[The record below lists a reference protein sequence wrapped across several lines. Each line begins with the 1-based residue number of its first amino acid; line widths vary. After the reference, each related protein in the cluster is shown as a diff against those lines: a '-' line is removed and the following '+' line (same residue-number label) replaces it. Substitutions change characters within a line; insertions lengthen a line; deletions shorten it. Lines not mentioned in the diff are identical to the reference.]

1 MLTSHAP
8 SLDRLAIAPSGKAV
22 GRRAIAEGQTTL
34 DLLASASLA
43 VVLVPVLLYFG
54 IRLPVAAPLSI
65 LLALTGQHLLRAAFN
80 SGRLDL
86 FSPLTLVAGYFALYF
101 VMRSLY
107 LCTVPFLTRLGR
119 NPYDDYLPAALW
131 CACVGYLS
139 FLAGF
144 GSNAAKT
151 WKRHLPVATHQLPP
165 ALPASRLLFLILLG
179 LGSLAYLF
187 KIGVAV
193 GNYGNLEFQRNPP
206 PGVVLLLAN
215 LLDLSWVVICVYL
228 VVPSKK
234 SRRWETWSL
243 LGISLGILGLK
254 LAISG
259 GKVAL
264 IQPLMEAGIVIHY
277 GKRRFRLWEALILGV
292 PSLMLAF
299 GAVNFYR
306 FVVVGRSGSP
316 KTLSDIV
323 SRISSA
329 ATMLNSN
336 QVARAQPSAL
346 EQMVDRNAGTDA
358 LALIMKYTPHPF
370 PYALGRPWL
379 QIPMTFVPRQ
389 IWKNKPINIPSA
401 EFEATYMG
409 LPSNYN
415 GFSSMQLIGDLY
427 RNFSWAGALGGMF
440 FLGALLRLFY
450 LFCSPSRANTAGL
463 FLYAALF
470 PEVIHSLESDA
481 GYAVINV
488 SRIAAL
494 AIVVAIF
501 LGARFRRFSRGTIYS
516 SLYDRHG
523 YL

>member
-1 MLTSHAP
+1 MLTSHAAN
-8 SLDRLAIAPSGKAV
+8 LDRLAIAPSGKAV
-22 GRRAIAEGQTTL
+22 GRRAITEGQTTL

-144 GSNAAKT
+144 GSNAAKS
-151 WKRHLPVATHQLPP
+151 WKRHLPVATHQLPL

-206 PGVVLLLAN
+206 PGVVVLLAN

-277 GKRRFRLWEALILGV
+277 GKRRFRLWEALVIGV

-306 FVVVGRSGSP
+306 FVVVGRSRSP
-316 KTLSDIV
+316 KTLSEIV

-336 QVARAQPSAL
+336 QVGRAQPSAL

-370 PYALGRPWL
+370 PYASGRPWL
-379 QIPMTFVPRQ
+379 D
-389 IWKNKPINIPSA
+389 
-401 EFEATYMG
+401 FE
-409 LPSNYN
+409 
-415 GFSSMQLIGDLY
+415 
-427 RNFSWAGALGGMF
+427 
-440 FLGALLRLFY
+440 
-450 LFCSPSRANTAGL
+450 
-463 FLYAALF
+463 
-470 PEVIHSLESDA
+470 
-481 GYAVINV
+481 
-488 SRIAAL
+488 
-494 AIVVAIF
+494 
-501 LGARFRRFSRGTIYS
+501 
-516 SLYDRHG
+516 
-523 YL
+523 

>member
-1 MLTSHAP
+1 MTTHTANIG
-8 SLDRLAIAPSGKAV
+8 RFVIAPNGKVAA
-22 GRRAIAEGQTTL
+22 RRQLIEGQSTL
-34 DLLASASLA
+34 DLLAGAALA
-43 VVLVPVLLYFG
+43 VALVPVLLYFE
-54 IRLPVAAPLSI
+54 IRLPVAVPLSI
-65 LLALTGQHLLRAAFN
+65 LLALTGEHLLRFGFN
-80 SGRLDL
+80 SGWLDV
-86 FSPLTLVAGYFALYF
+86 FSPLTLVSGYFALYF
-101 VMRSLY
+101 AIRSLY

-144 GSNAAKT
+144 SSNIAKS
-151 WKRHLPVATHQLPP
+151 WKRHLPVATHQLPA
-165 ALPASRLLFLILLG
+165 ALPASRLLFLILVG

-193 GNYGNLEFQRNPP
+193 GNYGSLEFQRHPP
-206 PGVVLLLAN
+206 PGVIVLLED

-228 VVPSKK
+228 VVPTEK

-243 LGISLGILGLK
+243 LGISVGILGLK

-264 IQPLMEAGIVIHY
+264 IQPLMEAVIVIHY
-277 GKRRFRLWEALILGV
+277 GKRRFRLWEALIVGI
-292 PSLMLAF
+292 PTLMLAF

-323 SRISSA
+323 YRISSA
-329 ATMLNSN
+329 AMMLNSN

-358 LALIMKYTPHPF
+358 LALIMKYTPNPF
-370 PYALGRPWL
+370 PYASGRPWL

-409 LPSNYN
+409 VPSNYN
-415 GFSSMQLIGDLY
+415 GFTSMQLIGDLY
-427 RNFSWAGALGGMF
+427 RNFSWAGVLGGMF
-440 FLGALLRLFY
+440 FLGVLLRLFY
-450 LFCSPSRANTAGL
+450 LFCSPSRANIAGL

-488 SRIAAL
+488 TRAMAL
-494 AIVVAIF
+494 AVGVAIF
-501 LGARFRRFSRGTIYS
+501 LGARFRRFSRGTICSTMYNP
-516 SLYDRHG
+516 HG

>member
-1 MLTSHAP
+1 MTTHTANIG
-8 SLDRLAIAPSGKAV
+8 RFAIAPNGKVAA
-22 GRRAIAEGQTTL
+22 RRELIEGQSTL
-34 DLLASASLA
+34 DLLAAAALA
-43 VVLVPVLLYFG
+43 LVLVPVLLYFE
-54 IRLPVAAPLSI
+54 IRLPMAAPLSL
-65 LLALTGQHLLRAAFN
+65 LLALTGQHLLRFTFN
-80 SGRLDL
+80 SASLDL
-86 FSPLTLVAGYFALYF
+86 FSPLTLAAAYFVLYFA
-101 VMRSLY
+101 VRSLY
-107 LCTVPFLTRLGR
+107 LCAAPFVTRLGR

-131 CACVGYLS
+131 CACMGYLS

-144 GSNAAKT
+144 SSNIAKS
-151 WKRHLPVATHQLPP
+151 WKRHLPVATLQLSPRLP
-165 ALPASRLLFLILLG
+165 ALRLLLLIFVG

-193 GNYGNLEFQRNPP
+193 GNYGSLEFQRHPP
-206 PGVVLLLAN
+206 PGLVVLLEN

-228 VVPSKK
+228 VVPTKK
-234 SRRWETWSL
+234 SRHWETWAV
-243 LGISLGILGLK
+243 LGISLGILCLK

-259 GKVAL
+259 GKVGL
-264 IQPLMEAGIVIHY
+264 IQPLMEAAIVIHY
-277 GKRRFRLWEALILGV
+277 GKRRFRIWEALVIGV
-292 PSLMLAF
+292 PALMLAF
-299 GAVNFYR
+299 GVVNFYR
-306 FVVVGRSGSP
+306 FVVIGQTGSP

-329 ATMLNSN
+329 ATMLNSK
-336 QVARAQPSAL
+336 QAARTQASAL

-370 PYALGRPWL
+370 PYASGRPWL

-389 IWKNKPINIPSA
+389 VWRNKPINIPSA

-409 LPSNYN
+409 VPSNYN
-415 GFSSMQLIGDLY
+415 GFTSMQLIGDLY

-440 FLGALLRLFY
+440 FLGVLLRLFY

-488 SRIAAL
+488 TRAMAL
-494 AIVVAIF
+494 AVGVAIF
-501 LGARFRRFSRGTIYS
+501 LGARFRRFSRGTICS
-516 SLYDRHG
+516 TMYDRHG
-523 YL
+523 CL

>member
-1 MLTSHAP
+1 MLTTHAAN
-8 SLDRLAIAPSGKAV
+8 LGRLAIAPSGKAV
-22 GRRAIAEGQTTL
+22 RTKALTEGQSTL
-34 DLLASASLA
+34 DLLAAAALA
-43 VVLVPVLLYFG
+43 VALVPILLYFE
-54 IRLPVAAPLSI
+54 IRLPVVVPLSI
-65 LLALTGQHLLRAAFN
+65 LLALTGHNLLRFTFN
-80 SGRLDL
+80 SGRLDV

-101 VMRSLY
+101 AIRGVY

-131 CACVGYLS
+131 CVCVGYVS

-144 GSNAAKT
+144 SSNIARS
-151 WKRHLPVATHQLPP
+151 WKRHLPIATHQLPP
-165 ALPASRLLFLILLG
+165 ALPTARILFLIFVG
-179 LGSLAYLF
+179 LWSLAYLF
-187 KIGVAV
+187 KTGVAV
-193 GNYGNLEFQRNPP
+193 GNYGSLEFQRHPP
-206 PGVVLLLAN
+206 PGVVVLLEN

-228 VVPSKK
+228 VVPTKE
-234 SRRWETWSL
+234 SRHWETWAV
-243 LGISLGILGLK
+243 LGISLGILCLK

-259 GKVAL
+259 GKVGL
-264 IQPLMEAGIVIHY
+264 IQPLMEAAIVIHY
-277 GKRRFRLWEALILGV
+277 GKRRFRIWEALVIGV
-292 PSLMLAF
+292 PTLMLAF

-306 FVVVGRSGSP
+306 FVVIGQAGSP

-323 SRISSA
+323 SRVSSA
-329 ATMLNSN
+329 VTMLNSK
-336 QVARAQPSAL
+336 QAARAQPSAL

-370 PYALGRPWL
+370 PYASGRPWL

-409 LPSNYN
+409 VPSNYN
-415 GFSSMQLIGDLY
+415 GFTSMQLIGDLY

-470 PEVIHSLESDA
+470 PEVIHSLESDV

-488 SRIAAL
+488 TRAMAL
-494 AIVVAIF
+494 AVGVAIF
-501 LGARFRRFSRGTIYS
+501 LGARFQCSSQGTICS
-516 SLYDRHG
+516 SIYRRHG

>member
-1 MLTSHAP
+1 MVTTHTANIG
-8 SLDRLAIAPSGKAV
+8 RFAIAPNGKVAA
-22 GRRAIAEGQTTL
+22 RRELIEGQSTL
-34 DLLASASLA
+34 DLLAAAVLA
-43 VVLVPVLLYFG
+43 VALVPVLLYFE
-54 IRLPVAAPLSI
+54 IRLPVVVPLSI
-65 LLALTGQHLLRAAFN
+65 LLALTGQHLLRFTFN
-80 SGRLDL
+80 SAGLDL
-86 FSPLTLVAGYFALYF
+86 FSPLTLAAAYFVLYFA
-101 VMRSLY
+101 VRSLY
-107 LCTVPFLTRLGR
+107 LCTAPFVTRLGR

-144 GSNAAKT
+144 SSNIAKR
-151 WKRHLPVATHQLPP
+151 WKRHLPVATLQLSPH
-165 ALPASRLLFLILLG
+165 LPASRLLLLIFVG

-193 GNYGNLEFQRNPP
+193 GNYGSLEFQRHPP
-206 PGVVLLLAN
+206 PGVVVLLQN

-228 VVPSKK
+228 LVPTQK
-234 SRRWETWSL
+234 SRRWETWAVV
-243 LGISLGILGLK
+243 GISLGILCLK

-259 GKVAL
+259 GKVGL
-264 IQPLMEAGIVIHY
+264 IQPLMEAAIVIHY
-277 GKRRFRLWEALILGV
+277 GKRRFRIWEALVIGV
-292 PSLMLAF
+292 PTLMLAF
-299 GAVNFYR
+299 GVVNFYR
-306 FVVVGRSGSP
+306 FVVIGQTGSP
-316 KTLSDIV
+316 KTLSDIG

-329 ATMLNSN
+329 ATMLNSKPA
-336 QVARAQPSAL
+336 ARAQPSAL

-370 PYALGRPWL
+370 PYASGRPWL
-379 QIPMTFVPRQ
+379 QIPITFVPRQ

-409 LPSNYN
+409 VPSNYN
-415 GFSSMQLIGDLY
+415 GFTSMQLIGDLY

-440 FLGALLRLFY
+440 FLGVLLRLFY

-488 SRIAAL
+488 TRAMAL
-494 AIVVAIF
+494 AIGVAIF
-501 LGARFRRFSRGTIYS
+501 LGARFRRS
-516 SLYDRHG
+516 SQGAICSTMYRRHG
-523 YL
+523 YP